1 MNTGEMTT
9 KQRLALKKIEKA
21 KKRQRQLNEHSVSE
35 YQANK
40 TIVKAV
46 KNRNEGT
53 QEGGFGLK
61 TQKVQGQMMVH
72 NTNKVMSELRFKK
85 RNPKE
90 SVMEKAQDIDLD
102 AIFNTIHNV
111 KVKDVDNEFQEVPGN
126 SSYVPIPASQQERP
140 IKKAVQKEQEI
151 EEEID

>member
-1 MNTGEMTT
+1 
-9 KQRLALKKIEKA
+9 
-21 KKRQRQLNEHSVSE
+21 
-35 YQANK
+35 
-40 TIVKAV
+40 
-46 KNRNEGT
+46 
-53 QEGGFGLK
+53 
-61 TQKVQGQMMVH
+61 MVH

-111 KVKDVDNEFQEVPGN
+111 KVKDVDNEFEEVPGN

-140 IKKAVQKEQEI
+140 IKKAVLKE
-151 EEEID
+151 